1 MKTNMIKGVNQRA
14 RAANWYKRFHF
25 SDVIILM
32 HIPFTIVVLDFVL
45 IGAAMAPRIYV
56 QRLVISLIAIFS
68 AHQISHFLDETKSR
82 PWGTKIS
89 NGSLYVIGF
98 LFMFISIVLG
108 VYLAITVSFYLLLFA
123 IAGIFLAVSY
133 SLELWKE
140 RFHNSISFGL
150 SCLLVYLGSFFL
162 QSGTITLT
170 SIIMSTAIGIQG
182 VYIIVLYEATKN
194 DSTSK
199 LSWSILKGIIIMW
212 TLITVALFFRNF

>member
-1 MKTNMIKGVNQRA
+1 
-14 RAANWYKRFHF
+14 
-25 SDVIILM
+25 
-32 HIPFTIVVLDFVL
+32 
-45 IGAAMAPRIYV
+45 
-56 QRLVISLIAIFS
+56 
-68 AHQISHFLDETKSR
+68 
-82 PWGTKIS
+82 
-89 NGSLYVIGF
+89 
-98 LFMFISIVLG
+98 
-108 VYLAITVSFYLLLFA
+108 
-123 IAGIFLAVSY
+123 VSY